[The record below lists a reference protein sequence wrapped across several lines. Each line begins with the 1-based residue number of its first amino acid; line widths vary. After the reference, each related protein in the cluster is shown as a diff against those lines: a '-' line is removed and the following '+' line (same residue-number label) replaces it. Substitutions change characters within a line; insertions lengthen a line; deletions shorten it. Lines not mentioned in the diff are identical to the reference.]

1 MNTYGVSE
9 RSWRLLLE
17 SLAGCP
23 EVERAILFGSRA
35 MGNYRKGSDI
45 DIALVGDCVSPR
57 TIAHLSALLNE
68 RLPLPYQIDLVDYSH
83 IASPALKQHIDEHGV
98 EIWKRQERFTQTR
111 STLTGQPS
119 ASSPKD

>member
-1 MNTYGVSE
+1 MNTFGVSE
-9 RSWRLLLE
+9 RSWKLLLE

-45 DIALVGDCVSPR
+45 DIAIKGDRVSPR

-83 IASPALKQHIDEHGV
+83 ISSPALKRHIDEHGV
-98 EIWKRQERFTQTR
+98 EIW
-111 STLTGQPS
+111 
-119 ASSPKD
+119 SSDARTPTCPKPHKEDA